1 MSFRVIALVLCVGS
15 ALAVFSQSDIDF
27 LNGQKNYETKLQQA
41 KIDCDQRI
49 RDIQDSLTRERDTLN
64 INLTTQSSQQRQC
77 AGDLQR
83 FQGSQVDFLMR
94 FGQLIGSNPSLS
106 KLISPGSL
114 DANGRIVDLNA
125 AYDILVV
132 LLRNGDQSQNVETL
146 RREVAS
152 CRADVTRF
160 QVVINETTS
169 RMNTA
174 ETRANEC
181 LNRISGNDSTLRTQT
196 TQLTT
201 ITRDLQT
208 CQADSQNLR
217 RTADDAT
224 SRIRQIEISL
234 NTCTQS
240 QTSNGQDSKTLRG
253 KMQFLYDISGYC
265 RQNFFNLANDKTALS
280 SAFADLNAFVSQ
292 MGPLTAV
299 PGGLEE
305 KITFLGNERNSFR
318 RRVEMINV
326 ILSSL
331 FNKVDDYTRVL
342 RTDGYD
348 NLTSGNGQGT
358 YGSWVFNP
366 ASDGVDINNLT
377 TIDSCKSAVVTL
389 KEKIS
394 TVSNNLNT
402 ALRNNNECLKKFNE
416 SSSVTLIGAGFR
428 DEY

>member
-1 MSFRVIALVLCVGS
+1 MSFRAIALVLCVGS

-49 RDIQDSLTRERDTLN
+49 RDIQDSLNRERDTLN

-83 FQGSQVDFLMR
+83 FQTTQTDFLTR
-94 FGQLIGSNPSLS
+94 FGQLIGSNPSLAR
-106 KLISPGSL
+106 LVAPGSL

-125 AYDILVV
+125 AYDALVV
-132 LLRNGDQSQNVETL
+132 LLRNGDQSQNVDTL
-146 RREVAS
+146 RRDVAS

-160 QVVINETTS
+160 QVVINDTNS
-169 RMNTA
+169 RMNAA

-201 ITRDLQT
+201 LTRDLQT
-208 CQADSQNLR
+208 CQAESQNLR

-234 NTCTQS
+234 NTCNQS
-240 QTSNGQDSKTLRG
+240 QSSNGQDAKTLRG

-326 ILSSL
+326 ILSTL

-377 TIDSCKSAVVTL
+377 TLDSCKSAVVTL

-416 SSSVTLIGAGFR
+416 ASAVTLIGAGFR

>member
-1 MSFRVIALVLCVGS
+1 MTFRAIALVLCVGR

-27 LNGQKNYETKLQQA
+27 LNGQKNLETKLQQA

-49 RDIQDSLTRERDTLN
+49 RDMQDSLTRERDTLN

-83 FQGSQVDFLMR
+83 AQGSQATFLTR
-94 FGQLIGSNPSLS
+94 FGQLIGSNPSLAR
-106 KLISPGSL
+106 LVAPGSL
-114 DANGRIVDLNA
+114 DASGRVVDLNA
-125 AYDILVV
+125 AYDALVV
-132 LLRNGDQSQNVETL
+132 LLRNGDQSQNVESL
-146 RREVAS
+146 RRDVTS
-152 CRADVTRF
+152 CRADVSRF
-160 QVVINETTS
+160 QVVINDANS
-169 RMNTA
+169 RMAAA
-174 ETRANEC
+174 EARANDC
-181 LNRISGNDSTLRTQT
+181 LSRASGNDSTLRTQT

-201 ITRDLQT
+201 LTRDLQT
-208 CQADSQNLR
+208 CQAESQGFR
-217 RTADDAT
+217 RTADDAA

-240 QTSNGQDSKTLRG
+240 QTSNGQDATTLRG
-253 KMQFLYDISGYC
+253 KLQFLYDISGYC

-280 SAFADLNAFVSQ
+280 SAVADLNAFVSQ
-292 MGPLTAV
+292 MGPLSGV
-299 PGGLEE
+299 PGGLED
-305 KITFLGNERNSFR
+305 KINFLGNERSSFR
-318 RRVEMINV
+318 KRVELINV
-326 ILSSL
+326 IFNSL
-331 FNKVDDYTRVL
+331 FNKVDDFTRVL

-358 YGSWVFNP
+358 YGTWVFNP
-366 ASDGVDINNLT
+366 AADGVDINNLT
-377 TIDSCKSAVVTL
+377 TLETCRAAVTTL

-416 SSSVTLIGAGFR
+416 ASAVTLIGAGFR